1 MNKSHGSHHHAK
13 FLFIQNV
20 ITGCEGGGGETPPP
34 TAILRA
40 PRFIKALQSI
50 LCFMSFFIL
59 QSHPKLYS
67 QFAIKST
74 GNSHISVL
82 MGQAVVIEYM
92 YTQDNHK
99 IHCKTTQRTAL

>member
-40 PRFIKALQSI
+40 PRFIKGSAINPLLYVI
-50 LCFMSFFIL
+50 LYTPVTSKVVFPIL
-59 QSHPKLYS
+59 
-67 QFAIKST
+67 
-74 GNSHISVL
+74 
-82 MGQAVVIEYM
+82 
-92 YTQDNHK
+92 HK
-99 IHCKTTQRTAL
+99 VNRE